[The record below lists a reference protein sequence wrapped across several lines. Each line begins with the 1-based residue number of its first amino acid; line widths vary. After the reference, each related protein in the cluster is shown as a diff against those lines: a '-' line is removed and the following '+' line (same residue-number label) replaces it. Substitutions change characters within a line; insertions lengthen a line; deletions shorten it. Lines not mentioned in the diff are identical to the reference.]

1 MLIPTIPTS
10 RYDAAALL
18 REYKGQTSVEQRF
31 HFLKDPAFVDAV
43 FLKKPERIEALG
55 FVMLLALL
63 VFRCIERR
71 VRQSPEPLPT
81 TYRGAVR
88 RPTGQLIVHVCRG
101 IQVLWRDADH
111 RYLAGV

>member
-1 MLIPTIPTS
+1 
-10 RYDAAALL
+10 
-18 REYKGQTSVEQRF
+18 
-31 HFLKDPAFVDAV
+31 
-43 FLKKPERIEALG
+43 
-55 FVMLLALL
+55 MLLALL
-63 VFRCIERR
+63 VLSGIERR

-111 RYLAGV
+111 RYLAVPDGHRPTLRVIMVALGFSETIYTTVPARAAPL